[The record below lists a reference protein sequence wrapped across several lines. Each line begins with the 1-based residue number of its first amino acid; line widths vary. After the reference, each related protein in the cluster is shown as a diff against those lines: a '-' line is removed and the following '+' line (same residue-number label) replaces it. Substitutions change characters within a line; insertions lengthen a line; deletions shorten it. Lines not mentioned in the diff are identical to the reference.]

1 MSKIIT
7 FHSFRR
13 GTGKSNLMSSVAFL
27 LAAEGMRVGVIDTD
41 LQSPSA
47 HILFNLN
54 AQQIKKTWNDYLWGD
69 ASIEEVVYDISP
81 AGEELTQGK
90 IYLAPAS
97 VETTSILRVFRERF
111 DVERLNDGFVDIIKT
126 FDFDFLVIDTHAGMR
141 EETIMSL
148 AVSDMLFVVMRLDQQ
163 DYQGTSVIIDIGR
176 HLGIKK
182 LLLIVND
189 VPTSYDI
196 DEVRNQLKETYN
208 SKIAAI
214 LPHSP
219 QMVALASR
227 DIFAHYYPEHSMTDA
242 YRNIVAQ
249 IMG

>member
-81 AGEELTQGK
+81 AGENFTRGK

-97 VETTSILRVFRERF
+97 IETTSILRTLRENF
-111 DVERLNDGFVDIIKT
+111 EIGRLNEGFSKFIES
-126 FDFDFLVIDTHAGMR
+126 FDL
-141 EETIMSL
+141 
-148 AVSDMLFVVMRLDQQ
+148 
-163 DYQGTSVIIDIGR
+163 
-176 HLGIKK
+176 
-182 LLLIVND
+182 
-189 VPTSYDI
+189 
-196 DEVRNQLKETYN
+196 
-208 SKIAAI
+208 
-214 LPHSP
+214 
-219 QMVALASR
+219 
-227 DIFAHYYPEHSMTDA
+227 
-242 YRNIVAQ
+242 
-249 IMG
+249 